1 MFYLQRVNKTYRKPI
16 LSAEMGTFF
25 LSLIGSGKAKSL
37 ELKLVVLRFLRAY
50 LESNNYF
57 PFIPMARKTDG
68 DLESKR
74 Q

>member
-1 MFYLQRVNKTYRKPI
+1 
-16 LSAEMGTFF
+16 MGTFF

-37 ELKLVVLRFLRAY
+37 ELELVVLSFLRAY